1 MRAVRKHTNSK
12 WIILYIERWLK
23 APIKTT
29 DGQLQFMEKGVFQ
42 GNVISPL
49 LANLFLHYA
58 LDVWLKRNYPNN
70 PYERYADDE
79 LVHCRTLTEA
89 KEMWVAIER
98 RLAECGLKLH
108 SEKTKIVYCK
118 DGQRKL
124 AYHNKEFDFLIR
136 ICYF

>member
-79 LVHCRTLTEA
+79 LVHCYTLTEA
-89 KEMWVAIER
+89 KEMWVAIE
-98 RLAECGLKLH
+98 K
-108 SEKTKIVYCK
+108 KTC
-118 DGQRKL
+118 
-124 AYHNKEFDFLIR
+124 
-136 ICYF
+136 